1 MKYIYV
7 ELWCR
12 WTQMSFFP
20 ITKLLIAQDETCSWL
35 RKQSTILW
43 ACLEVEPPWDWY
55 YRISNFHI
63 LMILLQVD
71 PAFGNELE
79 IICEG
84 CYKIEDTSIFAWFS
98 IPNIE
103 HYHWLQSSICQ
114 LPLNSKVD
122 NFIRTIQHILNFL

>member
-43 ACLEVEPPWDWY
+43 ACLEVEPP
-55 YRISNFHI
+55 
-63 LMILLQVD
+63 
-71 PAFGNELE
+71 
-79 IICEG
+79 
-84 CYKIEDTSIFAWFS
+84 
-98 IPNIE
+98 
-103 HYHWLQSSICQ
+103 
-114 LPLNSKVD
+114 
-122 NFIRTIQHILNFL
+122 